1 MSECIKYENQC
12 VEDGSECNGYSDGE
26 CIKWGKGDCI
36 NKSYCWSCVKTIC
49 TDWNEKCIEHK
60 QVCTNHKTTCKKYKD
75 VCVLKENVCKSQ
87 SESCKE
93 YETTCQEQNYC
104 KRYKWV
110 PEGRFCQDPGKEGSC
125 CSSCADVDR
134 IQSTIQS
141 VVKTSTEIAMK
152 GLGDE
157 KKTMALQ
164 NILFNLFEDLQYIET
179 KIETR
184 ETQLK
189 EAKETKSPS
198 EAKQTIPRPNN
209 SECQHD
215 CEQLTKETEN
225 LDQVISENAPDPG
238 LDLTTDLAV
247 MKKTVPMQ
255 IKQVKI
261 VSLQNPL
268 GKEVLSYLE
277 KLNRMVIAWTRAGQY
292 KILQNEDIQ
301 QLSKLIDSLKVVKEK
316 VEQESANEAVH
327 PGLEKDVVTI
337 GSAQIGQL
345 GISYI
350 NTQIERKKESDK
362 AELTAAI
369 IEQAID
375 EMASQE
381 IQINDYK
388 SAIDFLVKCSKH
400 LDKLRDTWSNL
411 G

>member
-1 MSECIKYENQC
+1 M
-12 VEDGSECNGYSDGE
+12 
-26 CIKWGKGDCI
+26 
-36 NKSYCWSCVKTIC
+36 
-49 TDWNEKCIEHK
+49 
-60 QVCTNHKTTCKKYKD
+60 
-75 VCVLKENVCKSQ
+75 LKENVCKSQ

-93 YETTCQEQNYC
+93 YETTCQDQNYC

-141 VVKTSTEIAMK
+141 VVKTSTDIAMK

-189 EAKETKSPS
+189 EAKQTKSSS
-198 EAKQTIPRPNN
+198 EAKQTIPSPNDSQCEN
-209 SECQHD
+209 D

-247 MKKTVPMQ
+247 MKKTLPMQ
-255 IKQVKI
+255 IKQVKV
-261 VSLQNPL
+261 VSIQNPL
-268 GKEVLSYLE
+268 GKEVLLHLE
-277 KLNRMVIAWTRAGQY
+277 KLNRMVIAWTRAGRY
-292 KILQNEDIQ
+292 KMLLNEDIKEI
-301 QLSKLIDSLKVVKEK
+301 LKIIDGLKLTQEK
-316 VEQESANEAVH
+316 VEQEAADEAVH
-327 PGLEKDVVTI
+327 PGLEKDGVNI

-362 AELTAAI
+362 AEFVSAI

-400 LDKLRDTWSNL
+400 LDKLRDTWSEL